1 MLKNRKIK
9 ERSIENSIDRIAEMM
24 KKSVQMNDDQEQ
36 LSTSFESSFSQII
49 SLRFELIEDDRV
61 SRFQSFDAEDAAESS
76 NVIVRRKSKEKK
88 SQLFEF
94 DQLFAIDQTSLDVTK
109 FQIDL
114 KEFQSSSKN
123 IESVDLKEANIL
135 SSEEKRIRKLIN
147 RYAQI
152 VWENEEMRK
161 FSSFHATFMTE

>member
-1 MLKNRKIK
+1 MKHSIK
-9 ERSIENSIDRIAEMM
+9 NSIDRIAEMM
-24 KKSVQMNDDQEQ
+24 KKSVQINDDSEQ
-36 LSTSFESSFSQII
+36 LFTFFENSFSQHISSQII
-49 SLRFELIEDDRV
+49 SLRSELIEDDKM

-94 DQLFAIDQTSLDVTK
+94 DQLFAIDQTSLNVTK

-114 KEFQSSSKN
+114 KEFHLSKN
-123 IESVDLKEANIL
+123 IKSVDLNEANIL
-135 SSEEKRIRKLIN
+135 SSEEKRIKKLIN

-152 VWENEEMRK
+152 V
-161 FSSFHATFMTE
+161 